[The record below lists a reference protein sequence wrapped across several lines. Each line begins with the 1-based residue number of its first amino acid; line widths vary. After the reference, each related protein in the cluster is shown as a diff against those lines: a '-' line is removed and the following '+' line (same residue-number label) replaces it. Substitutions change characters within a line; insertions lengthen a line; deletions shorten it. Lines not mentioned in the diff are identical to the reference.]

1 MRESVELDVISDSE
15 KNIETK
21 VMNTARVAITSEKG
35 VFKRPP
41 VPEAGGT
48 SGRGEATERVIMLEA
63 SQLSY

>member
-48 SGRGEATERVIMLEA
+48 SGRGEATENRILKFR
-63 SQLSY
+63 SRG

>member
-1 MRESVELDVISDSE
+1 MDVISDSE

-48 SGRGEATERVIMLEA
+48 SGRGEATEIPLERVIMLEA